1 MAMAWLEIQTLASC
15 RPAGEILE
23 QLRVKLWKLWQA
35 TLESHLCIGLPI
47 YRAVSTQ
54 NDILMFIACNP
65 IWKLKM
71 NQWFSRHVNN
81 YSDKAIL
88 K

>member
-35 TLESHLCIGLPI
+35 TLESHLCIGLLAYSQGI
-47 YRAVSTQ
+47 ETQ
-54 NDILMFIACNP
+54 LMPCDFFSDDISF
-65 IWKLKM
+65 
-71 NQWFSRHVNN
+71 
-81 YSDKAIL
+81 
-88 K
+88 